1 MAEQLV
7 TLVTVAFGAAVMPLA
22 ARRLSVPSA
31 ALEIVYGMVL
41 FNTVLASQPEWFEL
55 LKELG
60 LIYLMFIAGMEL
72 SLRELQ
78 SSGRVLRYVLIPLPA
93 FVVMPPLLQLM
104 GLPWYLGIVLA
115 MISAGIVIPVLK
127 ESSLLQQ
134 PLGRDILGVALAGEL
149 ISILVLTLLDIFHHY
164 GLTPHAFFELLKL
177 VALLGL
183 AGLALKL
190 LYLLAWWHPNHVARV
205 MRSEDPTEE
214 GIRLVISV
222 AFAGGLAA
230 YAAGVEPILGSFMG
244 GVIFSHVFKSK
255 GRFEDKIN
263 AIGFGFLTPFF
274 FIGVGAAF
282 DPALLRSPQTVLLAV
297 GLAVLLLVAKLL
309 PLLPARLI
317 GLRGTEACGMALL
330 LSAPLSL
337 LVVAGT
343 LGQKMGLLSPSL
355 NGMLVLTAVLAS
367 ILFPMLFRLLV
378 PRLKQDGPD

>member
-7 TLVTVAFGAAVMPLA
+7 TLVMVVFGAALMPLA

-31 ALEIVYGMVL
+31 ALEIVFGMVL
-41 FNTVLASQPEWFEL
+41 FNTVLDHQPDWFEL

-60 LIYLMFIAGMEL
+60 LIYLMFIAGSEL
-72 SLRELQ
+72 SLRELKR
-78 SSGRVLRYVLIPLPA
+78 SGRVLRYLLIPLPA
-93 FVVMPPLLQLM
+93 FILMPLLLQLI

-127 ESSLLQQ
+127 ESNLLQM
-134 PLGRDILGVALAGEL
+134 PYGRDILRVALAGEL
-149 ISILVLTLLDIFHHY
+149 ISILVLTLLDIFHRY
-164 GLTPHAFFELLKL
+164 GLTPQSLLELLKL

-190 LYLLAWWHPNHVARV
+190 LYLLAWWHPGHVARV

-214 GIRLVISV
+214 GMRLVISV

-230 YAAGVEPILGSFMG
+230 YGAGVEPILGSFMA

-255 GRFEDKIN
+255 GRFEEKIN

-282 DPALLRSPQTVLLAV
+282 DPVLLRSPQTVLMAL
-297 GLAVLLLVAKLL
+297 GLAGLLLAAKLL
-309 PLLPARLI
+309 PLLPLRVI
-317 GLRGTEACGMALL
+317 GLRSKEAFGMGLL
-330 LSAPLSL
+330 LAAPLSL

-343 LGQKMGLLSPSL
+343 LGQKMGLLSPAL

-367 ILFPMLFRLLV
+367 ILFPMLFRVLA
-378 PRLKQDGPD
+378 PRMKQDKPI